1 MWCVVNWALTTLM
14 DGKGKMKDIYIAGA
28 YALTPMILINFPITI
43 ISNYM
48 TIEEGTFYY
57 LLLVVGVVWAMTL
70 LILGTGVIHE
80 YSFGKTIFTTLATIV
95 GIGIVIFVGLLF
107 FHVIDMMFNFVREMY
122 VELTFRL

>member
-1 MWCVVNWALTTLM
+1 M
-14 DGKGKMKDIYIAGA
+14 
-28 YALTPMILINFPITI
+28 
-43 ISNYM
+43 
-48 TIEEGTFYY
+48 
-57 LLLVVGVVWAMTL
+57 LLVVGVVWAITL